1 MAPVKS
7 KKTSTDNTFYRSIND
22 KKPKY
27 NSDRGKGLT
36 MKLATI
42 GEILV
47 EFVSHERNCALEK
60 ITEYSGPY
68 PSGAPAIFLDQAAR
82 MGAVTEMIGGVGSD
96 AFGRSVLSRLR
107 QDGVGVDGVKI
118 SEGFST
124 GTAFVTYF
132 DNGMRDFIFH
142 LDGTAVDQFTVP
154 ASLFEPADT
163 LLHVSASSL
172 SVAPIRKIILEQVKS
187 VSEAGGSVSFDPNAR
202 PELLADPATCDA
214 IYAVMAQSTYILP
227 STSDLAF
234 LYPKLSEDQ
243 ALEKLFEAHVKI
255 VALKRGAEGVRIM
268 AQGQHY
274 ELTGHKVDEVDP
286 TGAGDCFCGTFLS
299 LIAQGVA
306 LLEAAE
312 FANAA
317 GAIAVTRRGPME
329 GNSNPEEIKQ
339 FLKNAKPK
347 ALHL

>member
-1 MAPVKS
+1 
-7 KKTSTDNTFYRSIND
+7 
-22 KKPKY
+22 
-27 NSDRGKGLT
+27 

-118 SEGFST
+118 SEGFTT

-132 DNGMRDFIFH
+132 DNGTRDFIFH

-202 PELLADPATCDA
+202 PELLADPATSDA
-214 IYAVMAQSTYILP
+214 IYAVMAQSTYIFP

-243 ALEKLFEAHVKI
+243 ALEKLEIGINAQI
-255 VALKRGAEGVRIM
+255 QAIAISRGLAANAQALN
-268 AQGQHY
+268 
-274 ELTGHKVDEVDP
+274 ELVNAKNNILAMQKPKPKTKAKSKSSKEETLTCEH
-286 TGAGDCFCGTFLS
+286 CGTTGLTKLTYS
-299 LIAQGVA
+299 RWHGDKCK
-306 LLEAAE
+306 E
-312 FANAA
+312 
-317 GAIAVTRRGPME
+317 
-329 GNSNPEEIKQ
+329 K
-339 FLKNAKPK
+339 K
-347 ALHL
+347 